1 MPATAVTRGLSGLTR
16 AARWATRPARYA
28 TRRAARAYRDAVVK
42 ARWFVVAGWL
52 LLTVVVSL
60 FLPTAGG
67 GGGADIGN
75 LLPEDSPA
83 AAVQDRSLELFD
95 VPVLSQVSVVVHDPD
110 GLSVLTQA
118 DVALWAATHTQA
130 YLDGTVP
137 PGRGQIVAAVPLP
150 TSTPETA
157 VTYLYVSNYTSL
169 ERTRD
174 LAREYAAHF
183 HNQSSVQ
190 TYVTGVVPAQVAQAD
205 YLEAR
210 LHLFEVATL
219 VLIATVV
226 GLTFRSVV
234 APFVVLLAAGL
245 GYLVAIRSLGVL
257 AASLGFALPDQ
268 LQPLIA
274 ALLIGVVTDYCVLF
288 FAGLRQ
294 QLDRGL
300 PRLEATRRAVRTNAP
315 IIAVAGITVAA
326 GTAALLAADFQLFQA
341 FGPALSLTVVIG
353 VLVSLTL
360 VPALMAILGERL
372 FGLGTLH
379 TSRRPPSRRGN
390 GWLLRIVVDRRGAAV
405 AALLATGVLV
415 LAAAPLLQMRLDL
428 SFTSG
433 LPADD
438 PVSRGAAVLEDSGIR
453 GVIAPTEVIIEG
465 DAVIEQRPALER
477 LQAAIEAQPGV
488 AEVLGPAQ
496 NPLPEGYGVVFSPEG
511 DAARF
516 VVILDSDPLAAPAIS
531 DLRQLSD
538 ELDTLATQAG
548 LEGAEVAVTGQTAIA
563 GELAAI
569 TRENL
574 RTTLTAVLL
583 VELLI
588 LIVYLRA
595 LCAPL
600 VLMACSALG
609 VAAALGLS
617 VLLFQVV
624 LGDPGL
630 AFYVPFAT
638 AVLLL
643 ALGSDYNVF
652 AVGSIWEAAARHPL
666 SKAIMLAMPSTSR
679 AISAAGLILA
689 ATFGMV
695 AIIPLQTFR
704 QVAFTMAAGLLIDT
718 FLIRPV
724 LTPAVLTLLGR
735 AASWPSRRVRTESVP
750 VDELRRTGVVGARS
764 GGPEVLQD
772 ESLEDEVREEAARED
787 ATREDGA
794 RESQPAGSEV
804 GGR

>member
-1 MPATAVTRGLSGLTR
+1 MTGPVRRGF
-16 AARWATRPARYA
+16 
-28 TRRAARAYRDAVVK
+28 RRAGRAYRDAVVK
-42 ARWFVVAGWL
+42 ARWFVLVGWL
-52 LLTVVVSL
+52 ALTVVVSAL
-60 FLPTAGG
+60 LPTAGG

-75 LLPEDSPA
+75 LLPEGSPA
-83 AAVQDRSLELFD
+83 AAVQERSLELFR

-118 DVALWAATHTQA
+118 DVALWAAAHTQA
-130 YLDGTVP
+130 YLDGDVP
-137 PGRGQIVAAVPLP
+137 PGRGQIVAAVPVP
-150 TSTPETA
+150 TSTPDTA

-183 HNQSSVQ
+183 HNQDSVQ
-190 TYVTGVVPAQVAQAD
+190 TFVAGVLPAQVAQAD
-205 YLEAR
+205 HLESR

-219 VLIATVV
+219 VLIAGVV

-234 APFVVLLAAGL
+234 APLVVLVAAGL

-257 AASLGFALPDQ
+257 AATLGFALPDQ

-274 ALLIGVVTDYCVLF
+274 ALLIGVITDYCVLF

-300 PRLEATRRAVRTNAP
+300 PRLDATRRAVTANAP

-372 FGLGTLH
+372 FGLGTR
-379 TSRRPPSRRGN
+379 SRSPRRPTRRGN
-390 GWLLRIVVDRRGAAV
+390 GRLLRIVVSRKGATV
-405 AALLATGVLV
+405 ATLLATGLLV

-438 PVSRGAAVLEDSGIR
+438 PVRQGAEVLAEAGVR
-453 GVIAPTEVIIEG
+453 GVIAPTEVIVEG
-465 DAVIEQRPALER
+465 DDVIEQRPALER
-477 LQAAIEAQPGV
+477 LQSAIAAQPGV

-496 NPLPEGYGVVFSPEG
+496 NPLPDSYGVVFSEDG

-516 VVILDSDPLAAPAIS
+516 VVVLDSDPLGAPAIS
-531 DLRQLSD
+531 DLRELSTR
-538 ELDTLATQAG
+538 LDTLAAEAG
-548 LEGAEVAVTGQTAIA
+548 LEDAEAAVTGQTAIA

-569 TRENL
+569 TRDNL
-574 RTTLTAVLL
+574 RTTLTAALL

-595 LCAPL
+595 LCAPV
-600 VLMACSALG
+600 VLLACSALG

-617 VLLFQVV
+617 VLVFQVL

-689 ATFGMV
+689 ATFAMV

-704 QVAFTMAAGLLIDT
+704 QIAFTMAVGLLIDT

-735 AASWPSRRVRTESVP
+735 SASWPSSRVRTASVGIE
-750 VDELRRTGVVGARS
+750 ELRRTGVVGARS
-764 GGPEVLQD
+764 GGPEVLRD
-772 ESLEDEVREEAARED
+772 ESLEARVLADVDDEER
-787 ATREDGA
+787 
-794 RESQPAGSEV
+794 QPAGVEA
-804 GGR
+804 GPR

>member
-1 MPATAVTRGLSGLTR
+1 M
-16 AARWATRPARYA
+16 
-28 TRRAARAYRDAVVK
+28 
-42 ARWFVVAGWL
+42 
-52 LLTVVVSL
+52 
-60 FLPTAGG
+60 
-67 GGGADIGN
+67 
-75 LLPEDSPA
+75 
-83 AAVQDRSLELFD
+83 
-95 VPVLSQVSVVVHDPD
+95 PVLSQTSVVVHDPD

-130 YLDGTVP
+130 YLDGNVP
-137 PGRGQIVAAVPLP
+137 AGRGQIVAAVPVP

-169 ERTRD
+169 ARTRD

-183 HNQSSVQ
+183 HNQSEVQ
-190 TYVTGVVPAQVAQAD
+190 TYVAGVVPAQVAQAD
-205 YLEAR
+205 YLQSR

-219 VLIATVV
+219 VLIAAVV

-257 AASLGFALPDQ
+257 AAALGFALPDQ

-300 PRLEATRRAVRTNAP
+300 PRLDATRRAVTTNAP

-326 GTAALLAADFQLFQA
+326 GTAALLAAEFELFQA

-360 VPALMAILGERL
+360 VPAMMAILGERL
-372 FGLGTLH
+372 FGLGTLRA
-379 TSRRPPSRRGN
+379 SPRRPTRRGT
-390 GWLLRIVVDRRGAAV
+390 GRLLRIVVDRRGAAV
-405 AALLATGVLV
+405 ATLLATGLLV
-415 LAAAPLLQMRLDL
+415 LAAAPLLHMRLDL

-438 PVSRGAAVLEDSGIR
+438 PVSRGAAVLEESGVR
-453 GVIAPTEVIIEG
+453 GVIAPTEVIVEG
-465 DAVIEQRPALER
+465 DAVIEQREALER
-477 LQAAIEAQPGV
+477 LQQAIEAQPGV

-496 NPLPEGYGVVFSPEG
+496 NPFTDGFGVVFSPDG

-531 DLRQLSD
+531 DLRELSAQ
-538 ELDTLATQAG
+538 LDTLAAEAG
-548 LEGAEVAVTGQTAIA
+548 LQDAEVAVTGQTAIA

-574 RTTLTAVLL
+574 RITLTAVLL

-595 LCAPL
+595 LCAPV
-600 VLMACSALG
+600 VLLACSALG

-617 VLLFQVV
+617 VLLFQVL

-679 AISAAGLILA
+679 AISAAGVILA
-689 ATFGMV
+689 ATFAMV

-750 VDELRRTGVVGARS
+750 VDELRRTGAAGARS
-764 GGPEVLQD
+764 GGPEVTRD
-772 ESLEDEVREEAARED
+772 ETLENEVLDDLTAGAEAR
-787 ATREDGA
+787 
-794 RESQPAGSEV
+794 
-804 GGR
+804 